1 MHPTARHHH
10 AELFSFQ
17 ELLFSAEP
25 QSAARDLL
33 VWMPDPFPKLTV
45 GSSVSRATRQMA
57 RPPRSAPHKH
67 SATRSPTRSDKGDR
81 RNVQPSVCQGLSA
94 VFKDKV
100 FKDWILDLRFAHYT
114 SALILFLPS
123 LNELGILWVL
133 KLTRNRKAPNSYRSS
148 TVLLKLLCYMT
159 VRPNCTPTTGKK
171 FCSFLQ
177 LKFLKL
183 LMLKYFNIFKYS
195 VDISFHPFPE
205 QQLVPLITSSWI
217 S

>member
-1 MHPTARHHH
+1 M
-10 AELFSFQ
+10 
-17 ELLFSAEP
+17 
-25 QSAARDLL
+25 
-33 VWMPDPFPKLTV
+33 
-45 GSSVSRATRQMA
+45 
-57 RPPRSAPHKH
+57 
-67 SATRSPTRSDKGDR
+67 
-81 RNVQPSVCQGLSA
+81 QPSVCQGLSA
-94 VFKDKV
+94 VLKDKV

-133 KLTRNRKAPNSYRSS
+133 KLIRNRKAPNSYRSS
-148 TVLLKLLCYMT
+148 TVLKLMLPPVLQDSQT
-159 VRPNCTPTTGKK
+159 QLFPQWEKI

-177 LKFLKL
+177 FKFLKL
-183 LMLKYFNIFKYS
+183 LMLKYFNIFRYS